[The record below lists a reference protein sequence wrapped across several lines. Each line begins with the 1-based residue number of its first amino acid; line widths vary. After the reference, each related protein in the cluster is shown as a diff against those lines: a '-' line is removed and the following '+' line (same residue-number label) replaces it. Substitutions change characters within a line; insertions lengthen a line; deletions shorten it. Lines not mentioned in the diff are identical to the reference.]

1 MKINLYTILLSSLL
15 LIGVSACTPSPTPAP
30 ILADAAF
37 SCLAYLDTNGN
48 GEIDDTDTPV
58 AGAAFYVEYQGS
70 KAFFDTTDETGS
82 AYILIPGGLEYP
94 VTVGIDAPKDSGL
107 RIVGSATVIITP
119 ETETTARFLFTSK

>member
-1 MKINLYTILLSSLL
+1 MKINLYTILLCTLML
-15 LIGVSACTPSPTPAP
+15 VVISACAPAPTPQP

-37 SCLAYLDTNGN
+37 SCLAYLDVNGN

-58 AGAAFYVEYQGS
+58 VGATFYVEYQGV
-70 KAFFDTTDETGS
+70 KGFMDTTDETGT

-107 RIVGSATVIITP
+107 RVVGSATAIITP
-119 ETETTARFLFTSK
+119 ETGSTTRFLFTSK

>member
-15 LIGVSACTPSPTPAP
+15 LIGISACSPTPTPAP

-58 AGAAFYVEYQGS
+58 VGATFYVEYQGV
-70 KAFFDTTDETGS
+70 KGFMDTTDETGN
-82 AYILIPGGLEYP
+82 AYILIPGGMEYP

-107 RIVGSATVIITP
+107 RVVGSATAIITP
-119 ETETTARFLFTSK
+119 ETGSTTRFLFTSK